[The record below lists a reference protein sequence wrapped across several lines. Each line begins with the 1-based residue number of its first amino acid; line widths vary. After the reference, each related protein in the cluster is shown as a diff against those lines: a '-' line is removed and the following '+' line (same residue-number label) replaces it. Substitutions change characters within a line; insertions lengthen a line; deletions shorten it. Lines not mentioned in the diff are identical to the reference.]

1 MNRFSLSSKNMLPET
16 VEVDG
21 SIFAIRT
28 DFRTI
33 LRCFRLLDDPE
44 ILEEHKQAI
53 LLKMFFKGDCPS
65 GGVGIFLDF
74 VRCGEPEKAGSDE
87 KDFDFEQDAKEIYS
101 GFMQLYGIDLAESN
115 MHWYKFVALLGGV
128 FAAGAALSNKIEI
141 RHSKDSESKRRAN
154 ADRARQN
161 AAIQE
166 TISAEEER
174 IQQEII
180 RRLNA
185 GESLKGVV

>member
-1 MNRFSLSSKNMLPET
+1 MNKFSLSSKKMLPET

-21 SIFAIRT
+21 SVFELRT
-28 DFRTI
+28 DFKTI
-33 LRCFRLLDDPE
+33 LRCFKLLDDPE
-44 ILEEHKQAI
+44 IVEEHKQAI
-53 LLKMFFKGDCPS
+53 LLKMFFNGAYPAN
-65 GGVGIFLDF
+65 GIEIFLDF
-74 VRCGEPEKAGSDE
+74 VRCGEPEKAGSDD

-101 GFMQLYGIDLAESN
+101 GFMQLYGIDLLTAN

-128 FAAGAALSNKIEI
+128 FSAGASLSNKIEI
-141 RHSKDSESKRRAN
+141 RHSKDSEGKRKAN

-161 AAIQE
+161 AAIKE
-166 TISAEEER
+166 TISADDER
-174 IQQEII
+174 IQKEII